1 MPAAAGEE
9 QGKRSQ
15 KVTSGPDFA
24 GLGALTAVGEASTQE
39 QLRAALSELTVD
51 QLRWV
56 VARVECST
64 DKEAAGRIGVNPA
77 TVYRWPAAVRNV
89 TRLLAMEGVLTARQL
104 LRRYVAKAALVL
116 VATLDDDDPRVRL
129 RAAREILNREL
140 GRPKQT
146 VDVGFTTPIEAHM
159 KLLEKLAAPLDDD
172 DEDDSAAAVS

>member
-1 MPAAAGEE
+1 MPGAASED

-15 KVTSGPDFA
+15 KVTSGPHLA
-24 GLGALTAVGEASTQE
+24 GLGALVAAGEASTQE
-39 QLRAALSELTVD
+39 KLRAALSELSVD

-56 VARVECST
+56 VARLECST
-64 DKEAAGRIGVNPA
+64 DKEAAERIGVTPA
-77 TVYRWPAAVRNV
+77 TVYRWPASVREAP
-89 TRLLAMEGVLTARQL
+89 RLLALDGVLTARQV
-104 LRRYVAKAALVL
+104 LRRCVAKAAQVL

-159 KLLEKLAAPLDDD
+159 KVLEKLAAPLDDD